1 LRKTDRVAFRLGME
15 ALMDRPAPLNRRDL
29 LAGTTAGALALAKM
43 RSARAQTARRG
54 GTLRVSVEQAP
65 SKLNPLQHRVGPEYL
80 LGELLYSG
88 LTRLGPDMAAEPDLA
103 LSWRANEALTEW
115 EFKLRPKVTFH
126 DGSALTAADVV
137 ASFEAILD
145 PATGSPGRSNIG
157 PVDSVSALDDLTIR
171 VRLKGAYAD
180 LPVALAYTNAK
191 ILPAAVIKSG
201 LARLDR
207 EAIGTGPFKL
217 VSYEPSRL
225 TVVERNP
232 SYYNPGR
239 PYLDRVE
246 VQVFPDATARTAALL
261 SGGSDLMLAAAPT
274 DFARMEGAPGV
285 KGLRTRSGQF
295 LNVIMGCNQKPFD
308 DVRVR
313 RALALTIDR
322 EAMVELAAE
331 GLGTVG
337 VDTPSNAAYRFNT
350 ELPARKAD
358 IAAAKKLLVEA
369 GYPRGLELTLVASDR
384 PNTRAQLGVALRE
397 MAKPA
402 GFNINLQTMAHA
414 TFLDQVWL
422 KGSFYVGLY
431 NMQPT
436 MDGIFSL
443 LYTSNAPWNEPKWN
457 NAGFDRLVEEA
468 RQTAD
473 DARRRD
479 LYAQAQ
485 KIMYDE
491 VPTLIPVFFDLLAG
505 IRTTVQGFNLHPRG
519 AVYRLEEVSLGGG

>member
-1 LRKTDRVAFRLGME
+1 
-15 ALMDRPAPLNRRDL
+15 MDRPAPLSRRNL
-29 LAGTTAGALALAKM
+29 LAGTAAGGLALVGLHGAH
-43 RSARAQTARRG
+43 AQTARRG
-54 GTLRVSVEQAP
+54 GTLRISVEQAP

-80 LGELLYSG
+80 LGEMLYSG
-88 LTRLGPDMAAEPDLA
+88 LTRLGPDMAAQPDLA
-103 LSWRANEALTEW
+103 TSWSSNPELTEW
-115 EFKLRPKVTFH
+115 TFRLRPQVAFH
-126 DGSALTAADVV
+126 DGSALTAQDVV
-137 ASFEAILD
+137 ATFQAILD

-157 PVDSVSALDDLTIR
+157 PVDSVTAVDPLT
-171 VRLKGAYAD
+171 VLFRLKGAYAD
-180 LPVALAYTNAK
+180 LPVALAYTNAR
-191 ILPAAVIKSG
+191 IIPAAVLKG
-201 LARLDR
+201 GMARLDR
-207 EAIGTGPFKL
+207 EALGTGPFRL

-225 TVVERNP
+225 TVLERNP
-232 SYYNPGR
+232 DYYHPER

-261 SGGSDLMLAAAPT
+261 AGDSDLMLSAAPT

-285 KGLRTRSGQF
+285 KGLRTPSGQF

-337 VDTPSNAAYRFNT
+337 ADTPVNAAYRFNT
-350 ELPARKAD
+350 ALPPREAN
-358 IAAAKKLLVEA
+358 IAEAKKLLAEA

-422 KGSFYVGLY
+422 KGPFYIGLY

-436 MDGIFSL
+436 TDGIFSL
-443 LYTSNAPWNEPKWN
+443 LYASSAPWNESKWN
-457 NAGFDRLVEEA
+457 NASFDKLVEDA
-468 RQTAD
+468 RRTAD
-473 DARRRD
+473 DARRRE
-479 LYAQAQ
+479 LYARAQ

-505 IRTTVQGFNLHPRG
+505 IRTRVQGFNLHPRG
-519 AVYRLEEVSLGGG
+519 AVYRIEEVWLGGA

>member
-1 LRKTDRVAFRLGME
+1 MNRL
-15 ALMDRPAPLNRRDL
+15 APFSRRNL
-29 LAGTTAGALALAKM
+29 LAGTAAGTLALA
-43 RSARAQTARRG
+43 ARHGAQAQTARRG
-54 GTLRVSVEQAP
+54 GRLRISVEQAP

-80 LGELLYSG
+80 LGEMLYSG

-103 LSWRANEALTEW
+103 LSWSANEALTEW
-115 EFKLRPKVTFH
+115 VFRLRPRIRFH

-145 PATGSPGRSNIG
+145 PATGSPGRSNVG
-157 PVDSVSALDDLTIR
+157 PVESVSAVDDLT
-171 VRLKGAYAD
+171 VGFKLKGAYAD

-191 ILPAAVIKSG
+191 ILPAAVIKG
-201 LARLDR
+201 GMARLDR

-225 TVVERNP
+225 TVLERNP
-232 SYYNPGR
+232 DYYNPER

-261 SGGSDLMLAAAPT
+261 AGDSDLMLAAAPT

-285 KGLRTRSGQF
+285 KALRTGSGQF

-313 RALALTIDR
+313 RALALTLDR

-331 GLGTVG
+331 GLGTPG

-350 ELPARKAD
+350 ALPARKAN
-358 IAAAKKLLVEA
+358 IAEAKKLLAEA

-422 KGSFYVGLY
+422 KGPFYIGLY

-443 LYTSNAPWNEPKWN
+443 LYTSNAPWNEAKWN
-457 NAGFDRLVEEA
+457 NAAFDRLVEDA
-468 RQTAD
+468 RGTAD
-473 DARRRD
+473 DTRRRE

-505 IRTTVQGFNLHPRG
+505 IRSNVQGFTLHPRG
-519 AVYRLEEVSLGGG
+519 AVYRIEEVSLSGR